1 MRHVYEIV
9 FDSEYYYDYAHAHDY
24 GYDYGSD
31 YGMTIMIVMT
41 IVTIMIM
48 IITMITVLHGIYPP
62 SSYWEL
68 EACEKLFE
76 FLHTRKWLYG
86 GSCYKSS
93 TRRLGASIKWGG
105 NH

>member
-1 MRHVYEIV
+1 MPVLADQTTTDDDRDNAI
-9 FDSEYYYDYAHAHDY
+9 
-24 GYDYGSD
+24 
-31 YGMTIMIVMT
+31 TT
-41 IVTIMIM
+41 TIM

-93 TRRLGASIKWGG
+93 TRHLGASIKWGVIPHG
-105 NH
+105 PKTQARELRVHLGVKCTTE